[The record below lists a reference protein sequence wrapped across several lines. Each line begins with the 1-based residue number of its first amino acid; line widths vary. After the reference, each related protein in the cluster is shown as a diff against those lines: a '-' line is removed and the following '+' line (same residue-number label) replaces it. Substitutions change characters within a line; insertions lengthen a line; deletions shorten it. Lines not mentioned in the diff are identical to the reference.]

1 MEDEDGEIEEAQQK
15 RVTDDLE
22 SKLNQRIEVIK
33 INEEDPLNGV
43 QKFIH
48 SHKIDCLVTI
58 NRKKSFF
65 ESLFHRSFSKQIA
78 LHTDTPLLVLH
89 D

>member
-1 MEDEDGEIEEAQQK
+1 MVNKKAVLRVFYIEDEDANIAEEQQNK
-15 RVTDDLE
+15 VIIDLE
-22 SKLNQRIEVIK
+22 SKLNQNIEVIK
-33 INEEDPLNGV
+33 INEEDPLSGV

-65 ESLFHRSFSKQIA
+65 ESLFHKSH
-78 LHTDTPLLVLH
+78 L
-89 D
+89 